1 MIEREKMTVVS
12 QLRIY
17 TINRGMMD
25 SWLSLF
31 HKHLKPNHE
40 KYGIP
45 IESTWVNVNRTEF
58 IWVRSFDTVEAIQ
71 AKEDEYYSSPERIAL
86 GDQPQTHIAKT
97 EVRVVEPTNF

>member
-1 MIEREKMTVVS
+1 MVS

-25 SWLSLF
+25 SWLKLF
-31 HKHLKPNHE
+31 HEHLKPNHE

-45 IESTWVNVNRTEF
+45 INASWVNTDRTEF
-58 IWVRSFDTVEAIQ
+58 IWVRSFNSMGEIQ
-71 AKEDEYYSSPERIAL
+71 AKEAEYYSSPERIAL

-97 EVRVVEPTNF
+97 EVRIVEPTTP